1 MDRFDAMRVFTR
13 VVERRSF
20 TLAAEDLG
28 LPRSTVTDAVKQLEA
43 RLGVRLLERT
53 TRQVNPTLDGEAHH
67 RRCLSL
73 IADLEDAEGAFG
85 GAKPK
90 GLLRLEVQGT
100 LARHF
105 LLPNLPDFF
114 AEYPAI
120 EINMSESDRWID
132 LIREG
137 VDCVLRFG
145 HLPDSDMI
153 ARQVVILDRL
163 TCAAPKYFERHGT
176 PTDPGVL
183 DGHRMIGLRSLTTG
197 RLWPMEFMVGETARD
212 HASSDHVGDGP
223 GKLSRHC
230 AAWARSRAGAALP
243 RRSRPC
249 ARRARSGTGR
259 VSAALGA
266 GVVALSTQPAAVA
279 ARPGVYRLADAG
291 FRPSLIGG
299 FEISGPA
306 LPDEHILWS

>member
-20 TLAAEDLG
+20 TLAADDLG
-28 LPRSTVTDAVKQLEA
+28 LPRSTVTDAVKALEA

-53 TRQVNPTLDGEAHH
+53 TRQVRPTLDGEAHY

-85 GAKPK
+85 GAKPR

-105 LLPNLPDFF
+105 LLPTLPGFF
-114 AEYPAI
+114 AQYPDI

-153 ARQVVILDRL
+153 GRQVVVLERL
-163 TCAAPKYFERHGT
+163 TCAAPNYFERYGT
-176 PTDPGVL
+176 PTDPGAL

-197 RLWPMEFMVGETARD
+197 RLRPMEFMI
-212 HASSDHVGDGP
+212 GDT
-223 GKLSRHC
+223 LREI
-230 AAWARSRAGAALP
+230 
-243 RRSRPC
+243 
-249 ARRARSGTGR
+249 
-259 VSAALGA
+259 
-266 GVVALSTQPAAVA
+266 ALSVIMSVTGPESYLATAKLGLGLVQVPRFHAEADL
-279 ARPGVYRLADAG
+279 ARGTLVHVLADCPP
-291 FRPSLIGG
+291 PSVPVSLLYPRNRQLSPRVRVFIDWLMRAFGR
-299 FEISGPA
+299 A
-306 LPDEHILWS
+306 

>member
-20 TLAAEDLG
+20 SLAADDLG
-28 LPRSTVTDAVKQLEA
+28 LPRSTVTDAVKTLEA

-53 TRQVNPTLDGEAHH
+53 TRQVRPTLDGEAHY

-73 IADLEDAEGAFG
+73 ISDLEDAEGAFG
-85 GAKPK
+85 GARPK

-105 LLPNLPDFF
+105 LLPNLPGFL
-114 AEYPAI
+114 AEYPDI

-153 ARQVVILDRL
+153 ARQVVVLERL
-163 TCAAPKYFERHGT
+163 TCAAPNYFSRHGM
-176 PTDPGVL
+176 PIDASAL
-183 DGHRMIGLRSLTTG
+183 DGHHMIGLRSLTTG
-197 RLWPMEFMVGETARD
+197 RLRPMEFMIGDVLREVELPVVMSVTGPESYLATARLGLGLVQVPRF
-212 HASSDHVGDGP
+212 HAETD
-223 GKLSRHC
+223 L
-230 AAWARSRAGAALP
+230 AN
-243 RRSRPC
+243 
-249 ARRARSGTGR
+249 GT
-259 VSAALGA
+259 
-266 GVVALSTQPAAVA
+266 
-279 ARPGVYRLADAG
+279 
-291 FRPSLIGG
+291 LIQV
-299 FEISGPA
+299 
-306 LPDEHILWS
+306 LPDCPPPSVPVSLLYPRNRQLSPRVRVFIDYVMRAFGRI

>member
-20 TLAAEDLG
+20 TLAADDLG
-28 LPRSTVTDAVKQLEA
+28 LPRSTVTDAVKALEA

-53 TRQVNPTLDGEAHH
+53 TRQVRPTLDGEAHY

-85 GAKPK
+85 GAKPR

-105 LLPNLPDFF
+105 LLPNLPGFF
-114 AEYPAI
+114 AEYPDI

-153 ARQVVILDRL
+153 ARQVVVLERL
-163 TCAAPKYFERHGT
+163 TCAAPNYFERYGV
-176 PTDPGVL
+176 PVDPSAL

-197 RLWPMEFMVGETARD
+197 RLRPMEFMI
-212 HASSDHVGDGP
+212 GDEP
-223 GKLSRHC
+223 REI
-230 AAWARSRAGAALP
+230 ALP
-243 RRSRPC
+243 VTMSVTGPESYLATAKLGLGLVQVPRFHAEADL
-249 ARRARSGTGR
+249 ARGT
-259 VSAALGA
+259 
-266 GVVALSTQPAAVA
+266 
-279 ARPGVYRLADAG
+279 
-291 FRPSLIGG
+291 LIHV
-299 FEISGPA
+299 
-306 LPDEHILWS
+306 LPDCPPPSVPVSLLYPRNRQLSPRVRVFIDWLMRAFGRA

>member
-13 VVERRSF
+13 VAERRSF
-20 TLAAEDLG
+20 SLAADDLG
-28 LPRSTVTDAVKQLEA
+28 LPRSTVTDAVKSLEA

-53 TRQVNPTLDGEAHH
+53 TRQVRATLDGEAHY

-85 GAKPK
+85 GARPK

-105 LLPNLPDFF
+105 LLPNLPGFF
-114 AEYPAI
+114 TEYPDI

-153 ARQVVILDRL
+153 ARQVVVLERL
-163 TCAAPKYFERHGT
+163 TCAAPAYFARHGT
-176 PTDPGVL
+176 PADPDAL
-183 DGHRMIGLRSLTTG
+183 DGHRMVGLRSLTTG
-197 RLWPMEFMVGETARD
+197 RLRPMEFMTGDTLREIALPVIMSVTGPESYLATARLGLGLVQVPKF
-212 HASSDHVGDGP
+212 HAEADLANGTLVQV
-223 GKLSRHC
+223 LSNC
-230 AAWARSRAGAALP
+230 PPPSVPVSLLYP
-243 RRSRPC
+243 RNRQLSPRV
-249 ARRARSGTGR
+249 RVFIDYVTRVFGR
-259 VSAALGA
+259 
-266 GVVALSTQPAAVA
+266 T
-279 ARPGVYRLADAG
+279 
-291 FRPSLIGG
+291 
-299 FEISGPA
+299 
-306 LPDEHILWS
+306 

>member
-1 MDRFDAMRVFTR
+1 MDRIDAMRVFTR

-53 TRQVNPTLDGEAHH
+53 TRQVRPTLDGEAHH

-90 GLLRLEVQGT
+90 GLVRLEVQGT

-105 LLPNLPDFF
+105 LLPNLPGFF
-114 AEYPAI
+114 AEYPDI

-145 HLPDSDMI
+145 DLPDSDMI
-153 ARQVVILDRL
+153 ARRVVELERL
-163 TCAAPKYFERHGT
+163 ICAAPIYFERYGT
-176 PTDPGVL
+176 PVDPGAL
-183 DGHRMIGLRSLTTG
+183 DGNRMIGLRSLTTG
-197 RLWPMEFMVGETARD
+197 RLRPMEFLIGDALREIALPVIMSVTGPESYLATARLGLGLVQVPRF
-212 HASSDHVGDGP
+212 HAEAD
-223 GKLSRHC
+223 L
-230 AAWARSRAGAALP
+230 ARGTLVQALP
-243 RRSRPC
+243 ECPPPSVPVSLLYPRNRQLSPRV
-249 ARRARSGTGR
+249 RVLIDWLVRAFGR
-259 VSAALGA
+259 G
-266 GVVALSTQPAAVA
+266 
-279 ARPGVYRLADAG
+279 
-291 FRPSLIGG
+291 
-299 FEISGPA
+299 
-306 LPDEHILWS
+306 

>member
-20 TLAAEDLG
+20 SLAADDLG
-28 LPRSTVTDAVKQLEA
+28 LPRSTVTDAIKQLEA

-53 TRQVNPTLDGEAHH
+53 TRQVRPTLDGEAHY

-85 GAKPK
+85 GAKPR

-105 LLPNLPDFF
+105 LLPNLPGFF
-114 AEYPAI
+114 AQYPDI

-153 ARQVVILDRL
+153 ARQVVVLERL
-163 TCAAPKYFERHGT
+163 TCAAPDYFERHGI
-176 PTDPGVL
+176 PADPGAL
-183 DGHRMIGLRSLTTG
+183 DGHRMIGRRSLTTG
-197 RLWPMEFMVGETARD
+197 RLRPMEFMIGGTLHEIPLPVIMSVTGPESYLATARLGLGLVQVPRF
-212 HASSDHVGDGP
+212 HAETDLADGTLVQVLSEYPPPTVPVSVLYPRNRQLSPRVRVFIDYVMRAFGAARGSDHE
-223 GKLSRHC
+223 
-230 AAWARSRAGAALP
+230 RSL
-243 RRSRPC
+243 
-249 ARRARSGTGR
+249 TD
-259 VSAALGA
+259 
-266 GVVALSTQPAAVA
+266 
-279 ARPGVYRLADAG
+279 AD
-291 FRPSLIGG
+291 RTR
-299 FEISGPA
+299 
-306 LPDEHILWS
+306 

>member
-20 TLAAEDLG
+20 TSAADDLG
-28 LPRSTVTDAVKQLEA
+28 LPRSTVTDAVKALEA

-53 TRQVNPTLDGEAHH
+53 TRQVRPTLDGEAHY

-85 GAKPK
+85 GAKPR

-105 LLPNLPDFF
+105 LLPNLPGFF
-114 AEYPAI
+114 AEYPDI

-153 ARQVVILDRL
+153 ARQVVVLERL
-163 TCAAPKYFERHGT
+163 TCAAPNYFERYGT
-176 PTDPGVL
+176 PVDPGAL
-183 DGHRMIGLRSLTTG
+183 DGHRMIGLRSLTAG
-197 RLWPMEFMVGETARD
+197 RLRPMEFMI
-212 HASSDHVGDGP
+212 GD
-223 GKLSRHC
+223 KLREI
-230 AAWARSRAGAALP
+230 ALP
-243 RRSRPC
+243 VTMSVTGPESYLATAKLGLGLVQVPRFHAEADL
-249 ARRARSGTGR
+249 ARGTLIQ
-259 VSAALGA
+259 VLPDCPP
-266 GVVALSTQPAAVA
+266 PAAPV
-279 ARPGVYRLADAG
+279 
-291 FRPSLIGG
+291 SLLYPRNRQLSPRVRVFIDWLMRAFGR
-299 FEISGPA
+299 A
-306 LPDEHILWS
+306 